1 MNVCVPIKP
10 FANHRPLS
18 LALAALIMLAS
29 CGDGGGGV
37 AEPKMVVKF
46 EDGAILG
53 ALVTDSSS
61 PPQTGSPVLEQGLET
76 GNYSFVNQP
85 VLPIR
90 LASQN
95 LLNADF
101 TVKVANV
108 GGVWVSYLDTNQN
121 GSYDA
126 GEQTATLT
134 YQDLDG
140 NRSFTQGV
148 DIPYTGQLS
157 IKYVPAGA
165 TTLNGN
171 PVTALIPTGWD
182 GVQPVAGLSAE
193 LLAEAASVGLTS
205 TTTTANNTVLNQVA
219 ALLTAVAESLVAN
232 GLPPSQLEKVVASV
246 ASSAGVDLRSTDA
259 ASTALA
265 QAVVAAVPDEL
276 KVSAGNS
283 TSIIQTISVETNAAV
298 TTSGGNYEALVK
310 IAQSSAK
317 EMATADSSAATALV
331 AQLSSQVTVAATSI
345 QENQSTPGVDPDAA
359 LNAKIAALRLVPN
372 GEIEAL
378 TKGSSGA
385 NAWNVFGSTTKF
397 GLARQTSGELVM
409 TATGSPWTSL
419 LGAATTVTAKFNS
432 STSAW
437 EYVPTTNRAVRIDLN
452 FVITDPT
459 TKLQL
464 KGNWLRVCQKDAGV
478 ACGGGYDWYYFLAD
492 ETQVCRMAN
501 MYAADM
507 KANLLAKINAI
518 NVQQTTCP

>member
-1 MNVCVPIKP
+1 M
-10 FANHRPLS
+10 
-18 LALAALIMLAS
+18 
-29 CGDGGGGV
+29 
-37 AEPKMVVKF
+37 
-46 EDGAILG
+46 
-53 ALVTDSSS
+53 
-61 PPQTGSPVLEQGLET
+61 
-76 GNYSFVNQP
+76 
-85 VLPIR
+85 
-90 LASQN
+90 
-95 LLNADF
+95 
-101 TVKVANV
+101 
-108 GGVWVSYLDTNQN
+108 
-121 GSYDA
+121 
-126 GEQTATLT
+126 
-134 YQDLDG
+134 
-140 NRSFTQGV
+140 
-148 DIPYTGQLS
+148 
-157 IKYVPAGA
+157 
-165 TTLNGN
+165 
-171 PVTALIPTGWD
+171 
-182 GVQPVAGLSAE
+182 
-193 LLAEAASVGLTS
+193 
-205 TTTTANNTVLNQVA
+205 
-219 ALLTAVAESLVAN
+219 
-232 GLPPSQLEKVVASV
+232 
-246 ASSAGVDLRSTDA
+246 
-259 ASTALA
+259 
-265 QAVVAAVPDEL
+265 
-276 KVSAGNS
+276 
-283 TSIIQTISVETNAAV
+283 

-397 GLARQTSGELVM
+397 GLTRQTSGELVM

-437 EYVPTTNRAVRIDLN
+437 EYVPTTNRALRIDLN